1 MCWNVL
7 QLPMHFDIP
16 LHSDS
21 GPGVLSSG
29 EYAAIGSGAGV
40 VCILL
45 LLIASL
51 IGMSM

>member
-1 MCWNVL
+1 
-7 QLPMHFDIP
+7 MHFDIP
-16 LHSDS
+16 LHSDAEPES
-21 GPGVLSSG
+21 VLSSG

-51 IGMSM
+51 IGMIIYMSTVG